1 MKRLCGVMRM
11 DWHQAADQD
20 FQEAV
25 DVDVVEAVVEH
36 AEHALA
42 LGDHERRRA
51 ARVQVLRDGA
61 ALRRGRETRGD
72 ERVDRDDDEHVD
84 AGERF
89 IEGIV
94 GRAPTP
100 EECPRGAIV
109 GVVRL
114 VGVLREGGKCTRPG
128 DARWYMGAV
137 GWLLDDPIALEEPI
151 LHTGSLGLR
160 FLAPR
165 IERLVLDSPELRS
178 A

>member
-1 MKRLCGVMRM
+1 MENRT
-11 DWHQAADQD
+11 WAPPS
-20 FQEAV
+20 
-25 DVDVVEAVVEH
+25 H
-36 AEHALA
+36 AIGQLVALHSSQRW
-42 LGDHERRRA
+42 D
-51 ARVQVLRDGA
+51 
-61 ALRRGRETRGD
+61 
-72 ERVDRDDDEHVD
+72 D